1 MDSRDIKEFILSIST
16 QYWYSVLVLNI
27 DTVIDTQNMLPSI
40 KNKFSTFFWGVAPYG
55 GGKHE
60 NRKIRN
66 KIS

>member
-1 MDSRDIKEFILSIST
+1 MDSRDVKEFILSIGT
-16 QYWYSVLVLNI
+16 QYWYSVLVLNF
-27 DTVIDTQNMLPSI
+27 DTQNMLPSI